1 MIGEINFDLL
11 PSNASLSVDPRQ
23 VFHFVQLKNNISL
36 KCVVVNNFFSMT
48 QMVKGDFSELS
59 ESPSLRVVCCFFSYL
74 FSLPSLLPY
83 IQDLQIVL
91 VSHGGGGGGGDK
103 CFQLKGPFFKL
114 TIFSRQ

>member
-11 PSNASLSVDPRQ
+11 TSNASLSVDPRQ

-59 ESPSLRVVCCFFSYL
+59 ESPSLRVVCCFFSYS

-91 VSHGGGGGGGDK
+91 VSHGGGGGGDK

>member
-59 ESPSLRVVCCFFSYL
+59 ESPSLRVVWLFFLL
-74 FSLPSLLPY
+74 FILSSFSFAIYSGPTNSISFPR
-83 IQDLQIVL
+83 
-91 VSHGGGGGGGDK
+91 GGGGGGG
-103 CFQLKGPFFKL
+103 
-114 TIFSRQ
+114 